1 MAVNIFSVSFI
12 NLPFILVDLMCQ
24 NEYPVDYNLL
34 NDIDYIKE
42 VYRKWLTD
50 GGNAIVKCVPRSK
63 RLFYAF
69 VVMYWIKNNS
79 YSLTS
84 TQQEIVN
91 KVHQMQPIS
100 DEIIEEF
107 ITFFNLDEGYKIE
120 MKDLQNYYKIKLI
133 KKGS

>member
-1 MAVNIFSVSFI
+1 M
-12 NLPFILVDLMCQ
+12 P
-24 NEYPVDYNLL
+24 
-34 NDIDYIKE
+34 K
-42 VYRKWLTD
+42 
-50 GGNAIVKCVPRSK
+50 SK

-100 DEIIEEF
+100 DEIIDEF
-107 ITFFNLDEGYKIE
+107 ITFFNLDECYKIE
-120 MKDLQNYYKIKLI
+120 MKDLQNYYKHRITR
-133 KKGS
+133 KGS